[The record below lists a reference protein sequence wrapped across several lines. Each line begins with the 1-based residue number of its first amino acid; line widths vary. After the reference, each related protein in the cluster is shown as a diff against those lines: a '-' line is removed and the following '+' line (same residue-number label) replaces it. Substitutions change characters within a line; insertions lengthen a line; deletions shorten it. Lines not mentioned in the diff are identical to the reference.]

1 MVVEC
6 GRPRSDFGSTCG
18 AGCSDGAVCAIVVSS
33 AGRSGAAF
41 SAAVDDR
48 VRVARGLA
56 AVAVRRVVPAL
67 AVLALDV
74 PAVLRAVLVRD
85 EAVDRRAV
93 VVPVVPRRVPVVAAL
108 ARDVVE
114 RDVVERDVVPRPPV
128 VRPVVERPVVERPV
142 VARVLDVVDRRP
154 AVVPAV
160 GGLTLVM
167 AVAAELIAL
176 AASAI
181 AFVAVVIALVM
192 AVMALADED
201 ALDATDLI
209 WVAADLACVAAWV
222 TLLAAAVCVRL
233 APVAAAARDVVRD
246 VPARDV
252 EARDVAD
259 LRAVVVRRVVPVDRD
274 VVPRRAAVVPVP
286 RRAVAVVR
294 DAVARAALVRLAAV
308 FAAVFAAPV
317 AALARLVAPRVAL
330 LAALVALFVAL
341 LAALFV
347 RPAVPR
353 LDAVRDA
360 VLVATD
366 LPPVMIS
373 CGGTIPLL
381 VGLYTPSACT
391 LSENVRL
398 KRVRRPPDATPSWSP
413 GTRSG
418 AACPG
423 RRPSR
428 RRSGAARA

>member
-67 AVLALDV
+67 AVLALAVLALDV
-74 PAVLRAVLVRD
+74 PAVLRAVPVRD

-108 ARDVVE
+108 A

>member
-74 PAVLRAVLVRD
+74 PAVLRAVPVRD

-108 ARDVVE
+108 A

>member
-108 ARDVVE
+108 A